1 MLLHCNFLNFFFNF
15 FNRVCALD
23 LLSLLSKRKWV
34 WCKRGSGFFMC
45 CNFGTVKIKVHVPV
59 KEKNTSIFLQSIWV
73 QLTYVCEYNWP
84 MSVHS
89 DSVFS
94 FTFCYCLAVWLHH
107 VGRTS
112 LCVSDHPHSV
122 WTFCSHISQQ
132 SKNQVTEDWLDM

>member
-1 MLLHCNFLNFFFNF
+1 MKTVQLFYIIINALIYILIFFFF

-34 WCKRGSGFFMC
+34 CYKQSSGFFMC

-59 KEKNTSIFLQSIWV
+59 KEKNTSIFLQCIWV
-73 QLTYVCEYNWP
+73 QLTFVCTC
-84 MSVHS
+84 
-89 DSVFS
+89 VFS
-94 FTFCYCLAVWLHH
+94 FTFCYYLAVWLHH